1 VDLLLQ
7 ALIMGIVQGL
17 TEFLPV
23 SSSGHLILVPYLFG
37 WDDAFITSLAFSVML
52 HLGTLI
58 ALLVYFR
65 ADWLRIIPAGF
76 AALRHRSFAGDPD
89 RKLAW
94 LLVAATIPAAV
105 VGFLFSDIFET
116 TIREPALVVVTL
128 VIGGVILFVAD
139 AVGPETRRVDDV
151 TFPIATGIG
160 AAQAL
165 ALIPGISRSGI
176 SISAGR
182 FAGLDRPSAA
192 RFAFLMAT
200 PITAG
205 AIVFEAR
212 KLLTGEAG
220 VEVEVGALVVGLVA
234 SMIAGFAAIH
244 FMLRYLRT
252 RSLRIFVGY
261 RFALDRARWPEVA
274 GSIAGDDTLFVALP
288 DRGSLQRVKRR
299 LLRLAEGP

>member
-1 VDLLLQ
+1 MDLVLQ

-23 SSSGHLILVPYLFG
+23 SSSGHLIILPWLFG

-58 ALLVYFR
+58 ALLIYFR
-65 ADWLRIIPAGF
+65 ADWLRLIPAGL
-76 AALRHRSFAGDPD
+76 ATIRDRSFQGDPD

-94 LLVAATIPAAV
+94 LLVAATIPAAI
-105 VGFLFSDIFET
+105 VGALFSDVFET
-116 TIREPALVVVTL
+116 QVRQIGLVAVTL
-128 VIGGVILFVAD
+128 VVGGIILWVAD
-139 AVGPETRRVDDV
+139 HVGARTRGVGDV
-151 TFPIATGIG
+151 TFPIAIGIG

-182 FAGLDRPSAA
+182 FAGLDREAAA

-220 VEVEVGALVVGLVA
+220 VDVAYAPLLVGLVA
-234 SMIAGFAAIH
+234 SLVAGLVAIR
-244 FMLRYLRT
+244 FMLDYLRS
-252 RSLRIFVGY
+252 RSLDLFVWY
-261 RFALDRARWPEVA
+261 RFGLAAFV
-274 GSIAGDDTLFVALP
+274 IIVLFA
-288 DRGSLQRVKRR
+288 RGS
-299 LLRLAEGP
+299 

>member
-1 VDLLLQ
+1 MDLILQ

-23 SSSGHLILVPYLFG
+23 SSSGHLVIVPWLFG

-58 ALLVYFR
+58 ALLAYFR
-65 ADWLRIIPAGF
+65 ADWVRIIPAGL
-76 AALRHRSFAGDPD
+76 ATIRDRSFRDDPD

-94 LLVAATIPAAV
+94 LLVAATVPAAI
-105 VGFLFSDIFET
+105 VGFLFSDFFET
-116 TIREPALVVVTL
+116 QVRQIGLVAVTL
-128 VIGGVILFVAD
+128 IVGGVILWIADRVGRQDRTVA
-139 AVGPETRRVDDV
+139 DV
-151 TFPIATGIG
+151 TFPIAVGIG
-160 AAQAL
+160 AAQTL

-182 FAGLDRPSAA
+182 LAGLDRPSAA

-220 VEVEVGALVVGLVA
+220 VDVAIGPLIVGMVT
-234 SMIAGFAAIH
+234 SMVAGFVAIH

-252 RSLRIFVGY
+252 RSLDIFVWY
-261 RFALDRARWPEVA
+261 RFALAAVV
-274 GSIAGDDTLFVALP
+274 IALLVV
-288 DRGSLQRVKRR
+288 RG
-299 LLRLAEGP
+299 G